1 MKFRVKIMACMLCLM
16 SVLFGAG
23 GSALILIS
31 FQNSLEGEIATAEN
45 SYRMLLYTLQVA
57 GGTDLFAGTENMRNA
72 LRQMTGQKG
81 AYWDAV
87 LLVSGDE
94 VVYRQGEAAEEWL
107 STEEKV
113 VEGENAEER

>member
-72 LRQMTGQKG
+72 LR
-81 AYWDAV
+81 
-87 LLVSGDE
+87 
-94 VVYRQGEAAEEWL
+94 
-107 STEEKV
+107 
-113 VEGENAEER
+113 